1 MKFFASFLM
10 AALFSNANSTE
21 LEAEPVNL
29 AFGTGPILM
38 KPTPKDPLSYHGTFD
53 TTDGHRAEHWFWE
66 YPATSYLPNEHKWD
80 TKDAK
85 RFCTSAS
92 FVSNNYGGLKQYQC
106 KGHKA
111 ADATAE
117 KTAADAKAEAF
128 AKAAAEKQAADE
140 KAAAEEAAKKA
151 IKTKSSTPKS
161 TGNWYKVAKGSLVGK
176 GKLPASQ

>member
-1 MKFFASFLM
+1 MKFIASFLM
-10 AALFSNANSTE
+10 AALFSHANSTE
-21 LEAEPVNL
+21 LDAEQVIQ

-38 KPTPKDPLSYHGTFD
+38 KPTPQDPLNYHGTFD
-53 TTDGHRAEHWFWE
+53 NTDGHSQLHQFWE

-80 TKDAK
+80 TKDAN
-85 RFCTSAS
+85 RFCTSNS
-92 FVSNNYGGLKQYQC
+92 FVKNGYGGIKQYQC

-111 ADATAE
+111 LDAAAE
-117 KTAADAKAEAF
+117 KTAAD